1 MALRR
6 EPGLNSEG
14 SDTNDRHA
22 PGGPNGRDGRNGR
35 GAPAG
40 RNTPTGPEPSAQ
52 FSRQLFP
59 VRVDPWVAGVWL
71 VLAVVLGLGGRY
83 IGGGL
88 QMLRF
93 WWLFLPPASLL
104 WLAVAAAGLRY
115 HQEFST
121 DHPGKGASVAYRL
134 VITNESRLP
143 ACRVSFALL
152 TGHLSAGVEHISM
165 YPPWSRAIA
174 VERTMLCPVRGV
186 YELGLSSLGVRDP
199 LGLVTWRLQVW
210 HRTFYVAP
218 RVLTPSRGVLRPVRE
233 MPGAERAGGEGR
245 QDVSLFRELV
255 EYRAGVDVRRM
266 AWKRFAATGRAV
278 VREFDSAVDYRV
290 RIVLDTRPV
299 DSGDR
304 SLDVTVED
312 VSIEAA
318 VALAFGCL
326 RDRTPATIERCNAP
340 PVYMDGWSREPLER
354 FVRESVGVFF
364 QAPIGP
370 VETAR
375 AVRDAGLSR
384 SDAPVIYI
392 THRADSEV
400 IDLVSDDRH
409 RPRIGALFNT
419 RSCGDGERARI
430 GAFAARMRSHG
441 HFCIALDRA
450 DDLTEEVR

>member
-1 MALRR
+1 MAPFR
-6 EPGLNSEG
+6 EPGSERETM
-14 SDTNDRHA
+14 SS
-22 PGGPNGRDGRNGR
+22 
-35 GAPAG
+35 
-40 RNTPTGPEPSAQ
+40 TGPHASNYGSLASATEPRAH
-52 FSRQLFP
+52 FSPRLWP
-59 VRVDPWVAGVWL
+59 LHVDPWLTGTWL
-71 VLAVVLGLGGRY
+71 VLAIVLGLGGRY

-88 QMLRF
+88 QVLRI
-93 WWLFLPPASLL
+93 WWLFLPLLSLL

-121 DHPGKGASVAYRL
+121 DHPEKGASVAYRL
-134 VITNESRLP
+134 VITNESKLP
-143 ACRVSFALL
+143 ACRVAFSLL
-152 TGHLSAGVEHISM
+152 TGRLSAGVEHISV
-165 YPPWSRAIA
+165 YPPRSHALTI
-174 VERTMLCPVRGV
+174 ERTMLCPVRGV

-266 AWKRFAATGRAV
+266 AWKRFAATGLAV

-290 RIVLDTRPV
+290 RVVLDTRPV
-299 DSGDR
+299 DSGDPG
-304 SLDVTVED
+304 LDVTVED
-312 VSIEAA
+312 VSIELA
-318 VALAFGCL
+318 VALASGCL
-326 RDRTPATIERCNAP
+326 RDRTPATIERCNAQ
-340 PVYMDGWSREPLER
+340 PVYMEGWSQQPLER
-354 FVRESVGVFF
+354 FVRESVGIFF

-384 SDAPVIYI
+384 SDAPIIYI
-392 THRADSEV
+392 SHRADPEV
-400 IDLVSDDRH
+400 IDQVSDDRH

-419 RSCGDGERARI
+419 RGFTDGERARI
-430 GAFAARMRSHG
+430 GAFSARMRARG
-441 HFCIALDRA
+441 RFCLALDRA
-450 DDLTEEVR
+450 DDLAEEV